1 MCGRFSLSS
10 NLEELKNEFSN
21 EVSGNFPAK
30 YNISPGQCP
39 VVISLKKNNFYLN
52 KIHWGFK
59 VPKLGKLVIN
69 ARSETIIEKPLFKN
83 LLLQNRCLIPANS
96 WFEWDNEKK
105 PYLIKHKKNDIIAFA
120 GLQRIEKN
128 EESSFVIITADA
140 GKDLKKIHNRTPL
153 VINKE
158 NFLFWLGND
167 YEKACNILKPINSN
181 DYIFYPVSPKVGKI
195 SNDNISVTEKYNEKE
210 SQLNLFSN

>member
-10 NLEELKNEFSN
+10 NLEELQNEFSN
-21 EVSGNFPAK
+21 EISGNFPAK
-30 YNISPGQCP
+30 YNISPGQSP

-69 ARSETIIEKPLFKN
+69 ARSETINEKLLFKN
-83 LLLQNRCLIPANS
+83 LFQQNRCLIPANS
-96 WFEWDNEKK
+96 WFEWNNENK

-120 GLQRIEKN
+120 GLQRL
-128 EESSFVIITADA
+128 EENKERSFVIITAEA
-140 GKDLKKIHNRTPL
+140 GRNLKTIHKRTPL

-195 SNDNISVTEKYNEKE
+195 SNDDMSVTKKYLEKE
-210 SQLNLFSN
+210 IQLNLFSN

>member
-10 NLEELKNEFSN
+10 NLKELQNEFSN
-21 EVSGNFPAK
+21 EISRNFPAK
-30 YNISPGQCP
+30 YNISPGQSP

-83 LLLQNRCLIPANS
+83 LLLQNRCLIPANN
-96 WFEWDNEKK
+96 WFEWNNENK
-105 PYLIKHKKNDIIAFA
+105 PYLIKHKKNSIIAFA
-120 GLQRIEKN
+120 GLQRL
-128 EESSFVIITADA
+128 EENKERSFVLITSEA
-140 GKDLKKIHNRTPL
+140 GRNLKTIHKRTPL

-167 YEKACNILKPINSN
+167 YEKACNILKPMNAN
-181 DYIFYPVSPKVGKI
+181 EYTFHPVSPKVGKI
-195 SNDNISVTEKYNEKE
+195 SNDNISVTEKFHEKE

>member
-10 NLEELKNEFSN
+10 NLEELQNEFSN
-21 EVSGNFPAK
+21 EISGNFPVK
-30 YNISPGQCP
+30 YNISPGQSP

-120 GLQRIEKN
+120 GLQRIEEN
-128 EESSFVIITADA
+128 QESSFVIITADA
-140 GKDLKKIHNRTPL
+140 EKDLKKIHNRTPL

-195 SNDNISVTEKYNEKE
+195 SNDNISVTEKYLEKE
-210 SQLNLFSN
+210 IQLNLFSN

>member
-10 NLEELKNEFSN
+10 NLEELQNEFSN
-21 EVSGNFPAK
+21 EISSNFPAK
-30 YNISPGQCP
+30 YNISPGQSP
-39 VVISLKKNNFYLN
+39 GVLSLKKNNFYLN

-69 ARSETIIEKPLFKN
+69 ARSETIIENPLFKN

-96 WFEWDNEKK
+96 WFEWDSEKK

-120 GLQRIEKN
+120 GVQRIEENK
-128 EESSFVIITADA
+128 ESSFVIITAEA

-158 NFLFWLGND
+158 NFLLWLGND
-167 YEKACNILKPINSN
+167 YEKAYNFLKPMNSN
-181 DYIFYPVSPKVGKI
+181 EYTFHPVSPKVGKI
-195 SNDNISVTEKYNEKE
+195 SNDNISVTEKFHEKE

>member
-10 NLEELKNEFSN
+10 NLEELKKEFSN
-21 EVSGNFPAK
+21 KVSGNFPAK
-30 YNISPGQCP
+30 YNISPGQNS
-39 VVISLKKNNFYLN
+39 VVISLKNNNLYLS
-52 KIHWGFK
+52 KIQWGFK
-59 VPKLGKLVIN
+59 VPKLSKLVIN
-69 ARSETIIEKPLFKN
+69 ARSETINEKTLFKN
-83 LLLQNRCLIPANS
+83 LFKQNRCLIPANS
-96 WFEWDNEKK
+96 WFEWNNENK

-120 GLQRIEKN
+120 GLQRL
-128 EESSFVIITADA
+128 EENKERSFVIITAEA
-140 GKDLKKIHNRTPL
+140 ERNLKTIHKRTPL

-167 YEKACNILKPINSN
+167 YEKACNILKPIYSN

-195 SNDNISVTEKYNEKE
+195 SNDNISVTEKYFEKE

>member
-10 NLEELKNEFSN
+10 NLEELQNEFSN
-21 EVSGNFPAK
+21 EISGNFPAK
-30 YNISPGQCP
+30 YNISPGQSP

-59 VPKLGKLVIN
+59 VSKLGKLVIN

-83 LLLQNRCLIPANS
+83 LFLQNRCLIPANS

-120 GLQRIEKN
+120 GLQRIEEN
-128 EESSFVIITADA
+128 QERSFVIITTDA
-140 GKDLKKIHNRTPL
+140 EKDLKKIHNRTPL
-153 VINKE
+153 VIKKE
-158 NFLFWLGND
+158 NFLLWLGND
-167 YEKACNILKPINSN
+167 YEKAYNFLKPMNSN
-181 DYIFYPVSPKVGKI
+181 EYTFHPVSPKVGKI
-195 SNDNISVTEKYNEKE
+195 SNDNISVTEKYHEKE

>member
-10 NLEELKNEFSN
+10 NLEELQNEFSN
-21 EVSGNFPAK
+21 EISGNFPAK
-30 YNISPGQCP
+30 YNISPGQRP

-52 KIHWGFK
+52 QIQWGFK

-120 GLQRIEKN
+120 GLQRL
-128 EESSFVIITADA
+128 EENKERSFVIITAEA
-140 GKDLKKIHNRTPL
+140 GKNLKTIHKRTPL
-153 VINKE
+153 VVNKE

-181 DYIFYPVSPKVGKI
+181 DYIFYPVSPKVGKV
-195 SNDNISVTEKYNEKE
+195 SNDNISVTEKYHEKE

>member
-10 NLEELKNEFSN
+10 NLEELQNEFSN
-21 EVSGNFPAK
+21 EISGNFPAK
-30 YNISPGQCP
+30 YNISPGQSP

-69 ARSETIIEKPLFKN
+69 ARSETIIEQPLFKN

-120 GLQRIEKN
+120 GLQRIEEN
-128 EESSFVIITADA
+128 QESSFVIITADA
-140 GKDLKKIHNRTPL
+140 EKDLKKIHNRTPL

-181 DYIFYPVSPKVGKI
+181 EYTFYPVSPKVGKI
-195 SNDNISVTEKYNEKE
+195 SNDNISVIEKYYEKE

>member
-10 NLEELKNEFSN
+10 NLEELQNEFSN
-21 EVSGNFPAK
+21 EISGNFPAK
-30 YNISPGQCP
+30 YNISPGQSP

-52 KIHWGFK
+52 KIYWGFK
-59 VPKLGKLVIN
+59 VSKLGKLVIN

-120 GLQRIEKN
+120 GLQRIEEN
-128 EESSFVIITADA
+128 QESSFVIITADA
-140 GKDLKKIHNRTPL
+140 EKDLKKIHNRTPL

-158 NFLFWLGND
+158 NFLLWLGND
-167 YEKACNILKPINSN
+167 YEKAYNFLKPMNSN
-181 DYIFYPVSPKVGKI
+181 EYSFHPVSPKVGKI
-195 SNDNISVTEKYNEKE
+195 SNDNISVTEKYHEKE

>member
-10 NLEELKNEFSN
+10 NLEELQNEFSN
-21 EVSGNFPAK
+21 EISGNFPAK
-30 YNISPGQCP
+30 YNISPGQTS

-59 VPKLGKLVIN
+59 VPKLEKLVIN

-120 GLQRIEKN
+120 GLQRL
-128 EESSFVIITADA
+128 EENKERSFVIITAEA
-140 GKDLKKIHNRTPL
+140 GRNLKTIHKRTPL

-167 YEKACNILKPINSN
+167 YEKACNILKPMNA
-181 DYIFYPVSPKVGKI
+181 
-195 SNDNISVTEKYNEKE
+195 NEYTFHP
-210 SQLNLFSN
+210 LDHCTT

>member
-21 EVSGNFPAK
+21 EISGNFPEK
-30 YNISPGQCP
+30 YNISPGQNS
-39 VVISLKKNNFYLN
+39 VVISLKKNNLYLN
-52 KIHWGFK
+52 QIQWGFK
-59 VPKLGKLVIN
+59 VPKLSKLVIN

-83 LLLQNRCLIPANS
+83 LLFQNRCLIPANS

-120 GLQRIEKN
+120 GLQRIEENK
-128 EESSFVIITADA
+128 EKSFVIITAEA
-140 GKDLKKIHNRTPL
+140 GRNLKTIHKRTPL

-195 SNDNISVTEKYNEKE
+195 SNDNISVTEKYLEKE
-210 SQLNLFSN
+210 IQFNLFSN

>member
-10 NLEELKNEFSN
+10 NLEELKKEFSN
-21 EVSGNFPAK
+21 KVSGNFPAK
-30 YNISPGQCP
+30 YNISPGQNS
-39 VVISLKKNNFYLN
+39 VVISLKNNNLYLS
-52 KIHWGFK
+52 KIQWGFK
-59 VPKLGKLVIN
+59 VPKLSKLVIN
-69 ARSETIIEKPLFKN
+69 ARSETINEKTLFKN
-83 LLLQNRCLIPANS
+83 LFQQNRCLIPANS
-96 WFEWDNEKK
+96 WFEWNNENT

-120 GLQRIEKN
+120 GLQRL
-128 EESSFVIITADA
+128 EENKERSFVIITAEA
-140 GKDLKKIHNRTPL
+140 ERNLKTIHKRTPL

-167 YEKACNILKPINSN
+167 YEKACNILKPIYSN

-195 SNDNISVTEKYNEKE
+195 SNDNISVTEKYFEKE

>member
-10 NLEELKNEFSN
+10 NLEELRNEFSN
-21 EVSGNFPAK
+21 EISGNFPAK
-30 YNISPGQCP
+30 YNISPAQSS

-52 KIHWGFK
+52 QIQWGFK

-83 LLLQNRCLIPANS
+83 LLLQNRCLIPANN
-96 WFEWDNEKK
+96 WFEWDKEKK

-120 GLQRIEKN
+120 GLQRIEEN
-128 EESSFVIITADA
+128 QESSFVIITADA
-140 GKDLKKIHNRTPL
+140 EKDLKQIHKRTPL
-153 VINKE
+153 IINKE

-167 YEKACNILKPINSN
+167 SEKAYNILKPINSN

-195 SNDNISVTEKYNEKE
+195 SNDNISVTEKYHEKE

>member
-10 NLEELKNEFSN
+10 NLEELQNEFSN
-21 EVSGNFPAK
+21 EISGNFPAK
-30 YNISPGQCP
+30 YNISPGQSP

-96 WFEWDNEKK
+96 WFEWDNEKN

-120 GLQRIEKN
+120 GLQRIEEN
-128 EESSFVIITADA
+128 QECSFVIITADA

-153 VINKE
+153 VINKA
-158 NFLFWLGND
+158 NLLFWLGND
-167 YEKACNILKPINSN
+167 YEKASSILKPIKSN
-181 DYIFYPVSPKVGKI
+181 EYTFHPVSPKVGKI
-195 SNDNISVTEKYNEKE
+195 SNDNISVTEKYHEKE

>member
-10 NLEELKNEFSN
+10 NLEELQNEFSN
-21 EVSGNFPAK
+21 EISGNFPAK
-30 YNISPGQCP
+30 YNISPGQSP

-52 KIHWGFK
+52 QIQWGFK
-59 VPKLGKLVIN
+59 VTKLGKLVIN

-120 GLQRIEKN
+120 GLQRIEEN
-128 EESSFVIITADA
+128 QESSFVIITADA
-140 GKDLKKIHNRTPL
+140 EKDLKKIHNRTPL

-167 YEKACNILKPINSN
+167 DEKACNFLNPINSN

-195 SNDNISVTEKYNEKE
+195 SNDNISVTEKYHEKE

>member
-10 NLEELKNEFSN
+10 NLEELKNKFSN
-21 EVSGNFPAK
+21 EISGNFPAK
-30 YNISPGQCP
+30 YNISPGQNS
-39 VVISLKKNNFYLN
+39 VVISLKKNDLYLN
-52 KIHWGFK
+52 QIQWGFK
-59 VPKLGKLVIN
+59 VPKLSKLVIN
-69 ARSETIIEKPLFKN
+69 ARSETINEKPLFKN
-83 LLLQNRCLIPANS
+83 LFQQNRCLIPANS
-96 WFEWDNEKK
+96 WFEWNNENK

-120 GLQRIEKN
+120 GLQRL
-128 EESSFVIITADA
+128 EENKERSFVIITAEA
-140 GKDLKKIHNRTPL
+140 GKNLKTIHKRTPL
-153 VINKE
+153 VVNKE

-195 SNDNISVTEKYNEKE
+195 SNDNISVTKKYHEKE

>member
-10 NLEELKNEFSN
+10 NLEELQNEFSN
-21 EVSGNFPAK
+21 EISGNFPAK
-30 YNISPGQCP
+30 YNISPGQSP

-120 GLQRIEKN
+120 GLQRIEEN
-128 EESSFVIITADA
+128 QESSFVIITADA
-140 GKDLKKIHNRTPL
+140 EKDLKKIHNRTPL
-153 VINKE
+153 VIKKE

-167 YEKACNILKPINSN
+167 YKKAYNFLKPMNSN
-181 DYIFYPVSPKVGKI
+181 EYTFHPVSPTVGKI
-195 SNDNISVTEKYNEKE
+195 SKDNISVTEKYYEKE

>member
-10 NLEELKNEFSN
+10 NLEELQNEFSN
-21 EVSGNFPAK
+21 EISGNFPVK
-30 YNISPGQCP
+30 YNISPGQSP

-120 GLQRIEKN
+120 GLQRIEENKDR
-128 EESSFVIITADA
+128 SFIIITAEA
-140 GKDLKKIHNRTPL
+140 GRNLKTIHKRTPL

-167 YEKACNILKPINSN
+167 YEKACNILKPMNAN
-181 DYIFYPVSPKVGKI
+181 EYTFHPVSPKVGKI
-195 SNDNISVTEKYNEKE
+195 SNDNISVTEKYHEKE
-210 SQLNLFSN
+210 RQLNLFSN

>member
-10 NLEELKNEFSN
+10 NLEELQNEFSN
-21 EVSGNFPAK
+21 EISGNFPAK
-30 YNISPGQCP
+30 YNISPGQSP

-120 GLQRIEKN
+120 GLQRIEEN
-128 EESSFVIITADA
+128 QESSFVIITADA
-140 GKDLKKIHNRTPL
+140 EKDLKKIHNRTPL

-167 YEKACNILKPINSN
+167 YEKACNVLKPMNAN
-181 DYIFYPVSPKVGKI
+181 EYTFHPVSPKVGKI
-195 SNDNISVTEKYNEKE
+195 SNDNISVIEKYYEKE

>member
-21 EVSGNFPAK
+21 EISGNFPAK
-30 YNISPGQCP
+30 YNISPGQNS
-39 VVISLKKNNFYLN
+39 VVISLKKNNLYLN
-52 KIHWGFK
+52 QIQWGFK
-59 VPKLGKLVIN
+59 VPKLSKLVIN
-69 ARSETIIEKPLFKN
+69 ARSETIIERSLFKN
-83 LLLQNRCLIPANS
+83 LLFQNRCLIPANS

-120 GLQRIEKN
+120 GLQRIEEN
-128 EESSFVIITADA
+128 QDRSFVIITADA
-140 GKDLKKIHNRTPL
+140 EKDLKKIHNRTPL

-158 NFLFWLGND
+158 NFLLWLGND
-167 YEKACNILKPINSN
+167 YQKAYNFLKPMNSN
-181 DYIFYPVSPKVGKI
+181 EYTFHPVSPKVGKI
-195 SNDNISVTEKYNEKE
+195 SNDNISVTEKYHEKE

>member
-10 NLEELKNEFSN
+10 NLEELQNEFSN
-21 EVSGNFPAK
+21 EISGNFPAK
-30 YNISPGQCP
+30 YNISPGQSP

-83 LLLQNRCLIPANS
+83 LLFQNRCLIPANS

-120 GLQRIEKN
+120 GLQRIEEN
-128 EESSFVIITADA
+128 QERSFVIITANA
-140 GKDLKKIHNRTPL
+140 EKDLKKIHNRTPL

-181 DYIFYPVSPKVGKI
+181 DYIFYPVSPKVGKV
-195 SNDNISVTEKYNEKE
+195 SNCNISVTEKYLEKE

>member
-10 NLEELKNEFSN
+10 NLEELQNEFSN
-21 EVSGNFPAK
+21 EISGNFPAK
-30 YNISPGQCP
+30 YNISPGQSP
-39 VVISLKKNNFYLN
+39 VIISLKKNNFYLN
-52 KIHWGFK
+52 QIQWGFK

-83 LLLQNRCLIPANS
+83 LLLKNRCLIPANS
-96 WFEWDNEKK
+96 WFEWNNENK

-120 GLQRIEKN
+120 GLQRLEENKEK
-128 EESSFVIITADA
+128 SFVIITAEA
-140 GKDLKKIHNRTPL
+140 GRNLKTIHKRTPL

-195 SNDNISVTEKYNEKE
+195 SNDNISVTEKYLEKE
-210 SQLNLFSN
+210 IQFNLFSN

>member
-10 NLEELKNEFSN
+10 NLEELQNEFSN
-21 EVSGNFPAK
+21 EISGNFPAK
-30 YNISPGQCP
+30 YNISPGQSP

-120 GLQRIEKN
+120 GLQRIEENK
-128 EESSFVIITADA
+128 ESSFVIITADA

-153 VINKE
+153 VIKKE
-158 NFLFWLGND
+158 NFLLWLGND
-167 YEKACNILKPINSN
+167 YKKAYNFFKPMNSN
-181 DYIFYPVSPKVGKI
+181 EYTFHPVSPKVGKI
-195 SNDNISVTEKYNEKE
+195 SNDNISVTEKFHEKE

>member
-10 NLEELKNEFSN
+10 NLEELRNVFSN
-21 EVSGNFPAK
+21 EISGNFPSN
-30 YNISPGQCP
+30 YNISPGQTSA
-39 VVISLKKNNFYLN
+39 VISSKKNNLYLN
-52 KIHWGFK
+52 KIQWGFK
-59 VPKLGKLVIN
+59 VPKLSKLVIN
-69 ARSETIIEKPLFKN
+69 ARSETINEKPLFKN
-83 LLLQNRCLIPANS
+83 LLQQNRCLIPANS
-96 WFEWDNEKK
+96 WFEWDNENK
-105 PYLIKHKKNDIIAFA
+105 PHLIKHKKNDIIAFA
-120 GLQRIEKN
+120 GLQRLEGNKEK
-128 EESSFVIITADA
+128 SFVIITAEA
-140 GKDLKKIHNRTPL
+140 ERNLKTIHKRTPL

-195 SNDNISVTEKYNEKE
+195 SNCNISVTEKYLEKE

>member
-10 NLEELKNEFSN
+10 SLEELQKEFSN
-21 EVSGNFPAK
+21 EISGNFPAK
-30 YNISPGQCP
+30 YNISPGQSP

-105 PYLIKHKKNDIIAFA
+105 PYLIKHKKMI
-120 GLQRIEKN
+120 
-128 EESSFVIITADA
+128 
-140 GKDLKKIHNRTPL
+140 
-153 VINKE
+153 
-158 NFLFWLGND
+158 
-167 YEKACNILKPINSN
+167 
-181 DYIFYPVSPKVGKI
+181 
-195 SNDNISVTEKYNEKE
+195 
-210 SQLNLFSN
+210 

>member
-21 EVSGNFPAK
+21 EISGNFPAK
-30 YNISPGQCP
+30 YNISPGQNS
-39 VVISLKKNNFYLN
+39 VVISLKKNNLYLN
-52 KIHWGFK
+52 QIQWGFK
-59 VPKLGKLVIN
+59 VPKLSKLVIN

-83 LLLQNRCLIPANS
+83 LLFQNRCLIPANS

-120 GLQRIEKN
+120 GLQRIEEN
-128 EESSFVIITADA
+128 QERSFVIITADA
-140 GKDLKKIHNRTPL
+140 EKDLKKIHNRTPL

-158 NFLFWLGND
+158 NFLLWLGND
-167 YEKACNILKPINSN
+167 YQKACNILKPIKSN

-195 SNDNISVTEKYNEKE
+195 SNDNISVTEKYLEKE
-210 SQLNLFSN
+210 IQFNLFSN

>member
-10 NLEELKNEFSN
+10 NLEELKNKFSN
-21 EVSGNFPAK
+21 EISGNFPAK
-30 YNISPGQCP
+30 YNISPGQNS
-39 VVISLKKNNFYLN
+39 VVISLKKNDLYLN
-52 KIHWGFK
+52 QIQWGFK
-59 VPKLGKLVIN
+59 VPKLSKLVIN
-69 ARSETIIEKPLFKN
+69 ARSETINEKPLFKN
-83 LLLQNRCLIPANS
+83 LFQQNRCLIPANS
-96 WFEWDNEKK
+96 WFEWNNENK

-120 GLQRIEKN
+120 GLQRL
-128 EESSFVIITADA
+128 EENKERSFVIITAEA
-140 GKDLKKIHNRTPL
+140 GRNLKTIHKRTPL

-195 SNDNISVTEKYNEKE
+195 SNDDMSVTEKYLEKE
-210 SQLNLFSN
+210 IQLNLFSN

>member
-10 NLEELKNEFSN
+10 NLEELQNEFSN
-21 EVSGNFPAK
+21 EISGNFPAK
-30 YNISPGQCP
+30 YNISPGQSP

-96 WFEWDNEKK
+96 WFEWNNENK
-105 PYLIKHKKNDIIAFA
+105 PYLIKHKKNEIIAFA
-120 GLQRIEKN
+120 GLQRL
-128 EESSFVIITADA
+128 EENKERSFVIITAEA
-140 GKDLKKIHNRTPL
+140 GRNLKTIHKRTPL

-167 YEKACNILKPINSN
+167 YEKACNILKPTNAN
-181 DYIFYPVSPKVGKI
+181 EYTFHPVSPKVGKI
-195 SNDNISVTEKYNEKE
+195 SNDNISVTEKYHEKE

>member
-30 YNISPGQCP
+30 YNISPGQNS
-39 VVISLKKNNFYLN
+39 VVISLKKNNLYLN
-52 KIHWGFK
+52 KIQWGFK
-59 VPKLGKLVIN
+59 VPKLSKLVIN
-69 ARSETIIEKPLFKN
+69 ARSETINEKPLFKN
-83 LLLQNRCLIPANS
+83 LFQQNRCLIPANS
-96 WFEWDNEKK
+96 WFEWNNENK

-120 GLQRIEKN
+120 GLQRL
-128 EESSFVIITADA
+128 EENKERSFVIITAEA
-140 GKDLKKIHNRTPL
+140 GRNLNTIHKRTPL

-167 YEKACNILKPINSN
+167 YEKACNILKPIYSN

-195 SNDNISVTEKYNEKE
+195 SNDNISVTEKYFEKE

>member
-10 NLEELKNEFSN
+10 NLEELQNEFSN
-21 EVSGNFPAK
+21 EISGNFPAK
-30 YNISPGQCP
+30 YNISPGQSP

-120 GLQRIEKN
+120 GLQRL
-128 EESSFVIITADA
+128 EENKERSFVIITAEA
-140 GKDLKKIHNRTPL
+140 GKNLKTIHKRTPL
-153 VINKE
+153 VVNKE

-195 SNDNISVTEKYNEKE
+195 SNDNISVTEKYHEKE